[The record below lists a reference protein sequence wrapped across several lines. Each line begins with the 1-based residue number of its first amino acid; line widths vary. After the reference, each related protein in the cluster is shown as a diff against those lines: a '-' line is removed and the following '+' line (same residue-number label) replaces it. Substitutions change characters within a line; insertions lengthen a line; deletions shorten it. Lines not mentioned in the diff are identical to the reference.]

1 MSARRV
7 LTTLGLILALAAT
20 LTPPVL
26 AAPARPNE
34 GRAQYYVSL
43 GDSLSVGIQ
52 PDATGA
58 NQPSDV
64 GYADQVYGALL
75 PAMPRLQLV
84 KLGCS
89 GETTQTMIEGGIC
102 AYEKGSQLDEAVA
115 FLRTHRPFVKLVAI
129 DIGADDLLP
138 CAGETTVDL
147 ACVQSAFDQV
157 PGRLFQIL
165 RALRQAA
172 GPDVPIVAINYY
184 NPLVAA
190 WLQGGAGQEL
200 ALQSASLLG
209 EFNAM
214 LRAIYGLFSVPVG
227 DVAAAFDSA
236 DFSTIVVV
244 PGLGPVPQN
253 VALVCG
259 LTWMCVFPPQGPN
272 VHPTADGYGVISEV
286 ILGVLPQSDG
296 KRR

>member
-20 LTPPVL
+20 LTSPVL

-115 FLRTHRPFVKLVAI
+115 FLRTDPAV
-129 DIGADDLLP
+129 
-138 CAGETTVDL
+138 
-147 ACVQSAFDQV
+147 
-157 PGRLFQIL
+157 
-165 RALRQAA
+165 
-172 GPDVPIVAINYY
+172 
-184 NPLVAA
+184 
-190 WLQGGAGQEL
+190 
-200 ALQSASLLG
+200 
-209 EFNAM
+209 
-214 LRAIYGLFSVPVG
+214 
-227 DVAAAFDSA
+227 
-236 DFSTIVVV
+236 
-244 PGLGPVPQN
+244 
-253 VALVCG
+253 
-259 LTWMCVFPPQGPN
+259 
-272 VHPTADGYGVISEV
+272 
-286 ILGVLPQSDG
+286 
-296 KRR
+296 